1 MADSA
6 QKDKITQKFKSLDKD
21 NSGFLNRDEVK
32 KGLKEIYAEIDL
44 KLTDVDIDQMI
55 KRADK
60 NNDGKIQ
67 INEFVEMI

>member
-1 MADSA
+1 MADA
-6 QKDKITQKFKSLDKD
+6 NQKEKITLKFKQIDKD
-21 NSGFLNRDEVK
+21 NSGFINQDEVR

-44 KLTDVDIDQMI
+44 KLTDADVDQLI

-67 INEFVEMI
+67 INEFIEMI